1 MNGMRAAFQE
11 YAHVCAQLRRGAE
24 QHYHHTGDYTLIATA
39 NVVTSIGMRLE
50 RIALDAEQT
59 REMEAGE

>member
-1 MNGMRAAFQE
+1 MNDMRAAFQE
-11 YAHVCAQLRRGAE
+11 YARVCAQLRRVAE
-24 QHYHHTGDYTLIATA
+24 QHYNHTGDYALIATA

-50 RIALDAEQT
+50 RIALDAE